1 MTEAPKIS
9 LGQQIEAVELA
20 IRRQE
25 TIASGATVR
34 ALRSKSV
41 EAYDVHRLRAALIN
55 LEWLAAN
62 HAEIR
67 EALTAH
73 RQKRAL
79 TVGKD

>member
-1 MTEAPKIS
+1 MTDAPKIS
-9 LGQQIEAVELA
+9 LNQQIEAVELA

-25 TIASGATVR
+25 AIAGGASVR
-34 ALRSKSV
+34 GLRPKSV
-41 EAYDVHRLRAALIN
+41 EVYDVQRLRAALVN
-55 LEWLAAN
+55 LEWLAKH

-79 TVGKD
+79 TVGEG